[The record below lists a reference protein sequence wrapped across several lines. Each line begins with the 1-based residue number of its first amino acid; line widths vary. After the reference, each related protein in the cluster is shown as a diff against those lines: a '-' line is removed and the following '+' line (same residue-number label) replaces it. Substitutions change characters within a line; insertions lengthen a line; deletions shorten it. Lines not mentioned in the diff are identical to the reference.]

1 MRDSGAS
8 FTLEATPND
17 ELIPYIEEMQQVAI
31 NHVGAVNHVTVGRDE
46 RVPGA
51 LPILTSM
58 SREDYKKTWSVFHS
72 EFFDYKMSIFGHKRN
87 EFCYAGAWSLYLNL
101 ATGNAQQCYRS
112 YFSQNIFKDLS
123 RPIIWRPVGNGCKEV
138 HCYNG
143 HAFLVLGLIP
153 ELNCPNYGELRNRI
167 CDDGSEWLQPAMK
180 SFMSTKLFESNKQ
193 YNKVEKFVTNAMNR
207 CHTCLSDIKIKLS

>member
-153 ELNCPNYGELRNRI
+153 ELNCPNFGELRNRF
-167 CDDGSEWLQPAMK
+167 CDVGSEWLQPAMK
-180 SFMSTKLFESNKQ
+180 SFMSSKLFESN
-193 YNKVEKFVTNAMNR
+193 
-207 CHTCLSDIKIKLS
+207 